1 VLDFD
6 LAVTSPGI
14 RLAVPPPSRLPLP
27 ADHIALRALMKYMS
41 GILGI
46 PYKSLSS
53 GTKFDESAVK
63 NYTNDKSSRS
73 LRAGEMYSAFC
84 ARCAEIISERAD
96 DLRIDDYAVAILQ
109 HLFGVKWLESTAI
122 KFPASHRDPA
132 LDETLAKWLA
142 VSPNE
147 NDEVEIRYSGLWW
160 VLRSSAFQNSG
171 KLSNHSDAQEV
182 SCSLINVR
190 PKSVSAGTLCDFRW
204 YNLGKDREQ
213 DERRVFEGFVIP
225 NVDRIEFLG
234 RLSTRHKLLSLM
246 VWRFSPDPELR
257 DHAKVASGICLS
269 LTGSGRPVIA
279 RVRAFFVECS
289 ENLHGDEFE
298 AVKRAHLN
306 EIGVRP
312 VKFLESFLSPDQLQ
326 STLAFLS
333 EHKPIA
339 GFSSARDEILE
350 A

>member
-1 VLDFD
+1 V
-6 LAVTSPGI
+6 
-14 RLAVPPPSRLPLP
+14 
-27 ADHIALRALMKYMS
+27 ALRALMKYMS
-41 GILGI
+41 GVLSI
-46 PYKSLSS
+46 PYKSLSN

-84 ARCAEIISERAD
+84 ARCAEIISEKAA
-96 DLRIDDYAVAILQ
+96 DLRIDDYAVILLQ
-109 HLFGVKWLESTAI
+109 HLFGVQWLESTAI
-122 KFPASHRDPA
+122 KLPASHRDPS

-142 VSPNE
+142 VSSNE
-147 NDEVEIRYSGLWW
+147 NDEVELRYCGLWR
-160 VLRSSAFQNSG
+160 VLRASSFHNSG
-171 KLSNHSDAQEV
+171 DPANRSNAHEV
-182 SCSLINVR
+182 SCSLINIR
-190 PKSVSAGTLCDFRW
+190 PRSVTSGTLCDFRW
-204 YNLGKDREQ
+204 YSLGKDREH

-269 LTGSGRPVIA
+269 LTSSGRPVVA
-279 RVRAFFVECS
+279 RVRAFSVENS
-289 ENLHGDEFE
+289 ESLIGEEFE
-298 AVKRAHLN
+298 ALKKAQLS
-306 EIGVRP
+306 EIGVKP
-312 VKFLESFLSPDQLQ
+312 IESLDSLLPSDQLQ
-326 STLAFLS
+326 STLAFLT

-339 GFSSARDEILE
+339 GFSSARDEMVE